1 MSRIPLGSFAHA
13 PSYRASFRSGP
24 ATIVGC
30 ANSCCDAR
38 QNPTIPISDKYFFVV
53 RRPISRSQAMADNQ
67 SNRSSRLL
75 IRFFEYLPTAPASL
89 SPSCTR
95 DISSGC
101 TSTGCRVSH
110 RPTEMYSG
118 RTVIHV
124 KAVCKAKKRQTPDSY
139 DRSKRYPACRGY
151 MTVISPCDWV
161 LTRSR

>member
-38 QNPTIPISDKYFFVV
+38 QNPTIPISDSIFLWFVGQSPDP
-53 RRPISRSQAMADNQ
+53 RPW
-67 SNRSSRLL
+67 L
-75 IRFFEYLPTAPASL
+75 ITNPIDHPALNSFFEYLPTAPASL
-89 SPSCTR
+89 APSCTR

-110 RPTEMYSG
+110 RPTEIYSG